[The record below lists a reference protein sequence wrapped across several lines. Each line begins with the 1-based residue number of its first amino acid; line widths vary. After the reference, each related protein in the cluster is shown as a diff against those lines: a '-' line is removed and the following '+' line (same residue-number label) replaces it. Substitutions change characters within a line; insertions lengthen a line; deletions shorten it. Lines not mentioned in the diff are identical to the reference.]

1 MTNLRIRTQLFLA
14 FGFFVVTL
22 FGTLIILNSHLGHMK
37 DYINKLYN
45 HPFTVVRAAYE
56 LQNNVMEVH
65 EQLFFVMNTEDTK
78 IKSKIKEEIKR
89 HQQLVFQSLVVIKDR
104 FLGEQSQ
111 IKELEAQLNLW
122 NEVID
127 KKIENGG
134 VCFTATESEILY
146 RLIEDFITFAEGKA
160 DSFLKGSEE
169 NSIHLLKITLVVTL
183 ILIFLSIILAVVTI
197 RYIDKPLQEV
207 LATIRKV
214 TKKDLSARC
223 VVNQANFEM
232 KSLSNALNETI
243 EDLQKVQEIASL
255 GSWKWD
261 TETNVLE
268 WSSEVFR
275 IFEEDPLTFS
285 PTYSEFVERIHPS
298 DRKRVAKEVS
308 HCIATNS
315 PYEIEHK
322 IICRDGT
329 VKVVLERGGVFL
341 KEGEPRQMIGTVQDI
356 TSQYK
361 QRILI
366 ETITEIQEDFISLED
381 SKISFDRILSNI
393 VELTK
398 SKFGFISK
406 VVFQDN
412 KYKLQALAIS
422 DISWDEESTTL
433 YKEYWEGGD
442 IYFENMEII
451 PGQVAL
457 SGEPFISDNAMED
470 ERRKG
475 TLPKGHPSIEQLLV
489 LPLKKDGNVLGCIG
503 LANRKEG
510 YTVEMIEYLRPLL
523 ETCTTLID
531 SYNAQIVIK
540 ESQKEL
546 VKTSH
551 LASLGRMVAGV
562 AHEINTPIGITVTLS
577 SHMRSRIQELSELF
591 KDGTLTKSKFLDDMD
606 TLLESIDLLS
616 DNVQKAQDLVKSFK
630 LVSSESYDQELMT
643 FDLKLYVNSV
653 LLNLKHKTK
662 RYNVTIQVEM
672 EDNLEIYSTP
682 PVYSQI
688 FTNLILN
695 SLMHAYDKEDNG
707 TILIKVELEDDLKIT
722 YSDDGKG
729 IKEEV
734 LSKIFEPFF
743 TTNRIK
749 GGTGLGL
756 HIISN
761 IVTEKLGGFISCDS
775 TVGEGT
781 TFEIRVPRKNISV

>member
-268 WSSEVFR
+268 WSSEVF
-275 IFEEDPLTFS
+275 
-285 PTYSEFVERIHPS
+285 
-298 DRKRVAKEVS
+298 
-308 HCIATNS
+308 
-315 PYEIEHK
+315 
-322 IICRDGT
+322 
-329 VKVVLERGGVFL
+329 
-341 KEGEPRQMIGTVQDI
+341 
-356 TSQYK
+356 
-361 QRILI
+361 
-366 ETITEIQEDFISLED
+366 
-381 SKISFDRILSNI
+381 
-393 VELTK
+393 
-398 SKFGFISK
+398 
-406 VVFQDN
+406 
-412 KYKLQALAIS
+412 
-422 DISWDEESTTL
+422 
-433 YKEYWEGGD
+433 
-442 IYFENMEII
+442 
-451 PGQVAL
+451 
-457 SGEPFISDNAMED
+457 
-470 ERRKG
+470 
-475 TLPKGHPSIEQLLV
+475 
-489 LPLKKDGNVLGCIG
+489 
-503 LANRKEG
+503 
-510 YTVEMIEYLRPLL
+510 YT
-523 ETCTTLID
+523 
-531 SYNAQIVIK
+531 A
-540 ESQKEL
+540 
-546 VKTSH
+546 
-551 LASLGRMVAGV
+551 
-562 AHEINTPIGITVTLS
+562 
-577 SHMRSRIQELSELF
+577 F
-591 KDGTLTKSKFLDDMD
+591 
-606 TLLESIDLLS
+606 
-616 DNVQKAQDLVKSFK
+616 
-630 LVSSESYDQELMT
+630 
-643 FDLKLYVNSV
+643 
-653 LLNLKHKTK
+653 
-662 RYNVTIQVEM
+662 
-672 EDNLEIYSTP
+672 
-682 PVYSQI
+682 
-688 FTNLILN
+688 
-695 SLMHAYDKEDNG
+695 
-707 TILIKVELEDDLKIT
+707 
-722 YSDDGKG
+722 
-729 IKEEV
+729 
-734 LSKIFEPFF
+734 
-743 TTNRIK
+743 
-749 GGTGLGL
+749 
-756 HIISN
+756 
-761 IVTEKLGGFISCDS
+761 
-775 TVGEGT
+775 
-781 TFEIRVPRKNISV
+781 